1 MKRTLTLLLFLS
13 LCASIINA
21 QAPSNV
27 ETGKATYYG
36 KKFNNRRTASGTIYK
51 RDLLVCA
58 HRTYPFG
65 TKLLVKNLLND
76 KEVIVEVIDRG
87 PFKKGRVIDISYI
100 AAKNLDMV
108 SHGVTTVEVSQYF
121 EPDTTLTILEAVNSS
136 KTDSI
141 FEPLI
146 N

>member
-13 LCASIINA
+13 LCAVAIHA
-21 QAPSNV
+21 QIPSNV

-36 KKFNNRRTASGTIYK
+36 KKFNNRPTASGTIYK
-51 RDLLVCA
+51 RDHFVCA

-65 TKLLVKNLLND
+65 TKLLIKNLKNE

-100 AAKNLDMV
+100 AAKALDMIH
-108 SHGVTTVEVSQYF
+108 HGVTTVEVSEYI
-121 EPDTTLTILEAVNSS
+121 EPDTLSILEAVNTL
-136 KTDSI
+136 KTDTI
-141 FEPLI
+141 IEPLT

>member
-13 LCASIINA
+13 LCAAIINA
-21 QAPSNV
+21 QAPSKV

-65 TKLLVKNLLND
+65 TKLRVKNLMNE

-100 AAKNLDMV
+100 AAKNLDMIN
-108 SHGVTTVEVSQYF
+108 HGVATVEVSEYI
-121 EPDTTLTILEAVNSS
+121 EPDTLVILEAVNSI

-141 FEPLI
+141 IEPLI